1 MSDDVLNGNTV
12 ADLEIDF
19 GFTVQN
25 NVINGNGQYG
35 IFVLENFEGVPSSEV
50 INNTPLANGM
60 FDLFEGSNFF
70 PPRSTNVWR
79 DNKFFTS
86 NPSCIR

>member
-35 IFVLENFEGVPSSEV
+35 IFVLEKFEPVPSSEV

-60 FDLFEGSNFF
+60 FDLFDTRPGCGAAWS
-70 PPRSTNVWR
+70 
-79 DNKFFTS
+79 DNKFFTA
-86 NPSCIR
+86 NQSCIH